1 MGFKKLFVVG
11 WALLSLAVIPVLL
24 AQSVDCSAL
33 VQQALQNT
41 QEICGPAARNE
52 ACYGHDMLQIEPQPN
67 VRLFEFDTAGDV
79 VAVSALQSLRTAPL
93 DETTGVW
100 GVALLRLQANLPDT
114 LPGQNVTFLIFG
126 DTEIENTV
134 TTERRYT
141 PMQAFVLRTGLAGTE
156 CEQAPESGLL
166 VQTPE
171 GVGQVQFNVNGVDV
185 SMGSTVYFQA
195 TPGENMTVRTVEG
208 AAFLRVQQR
217 VVPVLSGTQARFPV
231 DDDLEIIEDEPY
243 TLELLDEDIAEDL
256 PLDYLERDIEL
267 DEPLTDEELEDI
279 IAWVEGEECAADFGE
294 ESWDLCAIDDEFA
307 EFDAWLD
314 SDEDDDFFDDSD
326 DEFADEDFE
335 DFDDEDFEEFG
346 DESEEFDEE
355 SEDFGEDDFDD
366 EGDE

>member
-1 MGFKKLFVVG
+1 
-11 WALLSLAVIPVLL
+11 
-24 AQSVDCSAL
+24 
-33 VQQALQNT
+33 
-41 QEICGPAARNE
+41 
-52 ACYGHDMLQIEPQPN
+52 MLQIEPQPN

-79 VAVSALQSLRTAPL
+79 VAVSALQSLQTAPL
-93 DETTGVW
+93 DEATGTW
-100 GVALLRLQANLPDT
+100 GVALLRLQANLPNT

-126 DTEIENTV
+126 DTEIENAV

-156 CEQAPESGLL
+156 CDQAPESGLL

-231 DDDLEIIEDEPY
+231 DDDLEIIEDEAY

-256 PLDYLERDIEL
+256 PLDYLEREIEL

-307 EFDAWLD
+307 EFDEFLD
-314 SDEDDDFFDDSD
+314 LAD
-326 DEFADEDFE
+326 DEDFE
-335 DFDDEDFEEFG
+335 DFDEEDLEDFDDENFEDDDFADEDFEEFD
-346 DESEEFDEE
+346 DESEEFADEDEDFDDE

-366 EGDE
+366 EGGDE